1 MARPLSVREKRGR
14 VLMGGSGEGQGV
26 ACVGGQPLPF
36 IYPIAGCP
44 LPQPPLL
51 PKLEASLRFSHT
63 HQSKDN
69 SRCFL
74 DYAYIFLN
82 MQAEGSE
89 NCYILFNGFLRPPT
103 GLPHTHCLRVGR
115 LQGLGQTLGWAQQG
129 SKVRERRQVWLV
141 EVGGVGLVPLGPEK
155 THI

>member
-89 NCYILFNGFLRPPT
+89 NCYILFNGFLRPP
-103 GLPHTHCLRVGR
+103 LASHTPTAYVWGGFKGWDRHWAGHDRGAKSGKGGR
-115 LQGLGQTLGWAQQG
+115 FGSWRWEGWG
-129 SKVRERRQVWLV
+129 WF
-141 EVGGVGLVPLGPEK
+141 
-155 THI
+155 H